1 MAEQTIVVADDD
13 ATYLEMIKNLLT
25 SEGYCSVHCIVGSG
39 TQDAIRQ
46 LEPALILLDI
56 NLECPGVGWRLLD
69 VLQLHPATARI
80 PIIICST
87 DPWLLRERDAILR
100 TLHCDTLEKPFEL
113 EMLLAKISAA
123 VGPPLKA
130 VTA

>member
-1 MAEQTIVVADDD
+1 MADQTIVVTNDDP
-13 ATYLEMIKNLLT
+13 TYLEMIKDLLT
-25 SEGYCSVHCIVGSG
+25 TEGYQSVYCIVGGG
-39 TQDAIRQ
+39 THDAIRQ
-46 LEPALILLDI
+46 LEPDFILLDI
-56 NLECPGVGWRLLD
+56 SLEQPGLGWHLLD
-69 VLQLHPATARI
+69 MLRLHPATALI

-87 DPWLLRERDAILR
+87 DPWLLREKNAMLR
-100 TLHCDTLEKPFEL
+100 TLHCDTLEKPFDL

>member
-1 MAEQTIVVADDD
+1 MADQTIVLTNDDP
-13 ATYLEMIKNLLT
+13 TYLEMIKDLLT
-25 SEGYCSVHCIVGSG
+25 TGGYQSVHCIVGSG
-39 TQDAIRQ
+39 THDAIRQ
-46 LEPALILLDI
+46 LEPDLILLDI
-56 NLECPGVGWRLLD
+56 NLEQPGLGWHLLD
-69 VLQLHPATARI
+69 MLQLHPATARI

-87 DPWLLRERDAILR
+87 DAWLLREKDAILR

>member
-1 MAEQTIVVADDD
+1 MAEQTIVIANGDP
-13 ATYLEMIKNLLT
+13 TYLEMIKDMLT
-25 SEGYCSVHCIVGSG
+25 NEGYQSVHCIVGTG
-39 TQDAIRQ
+39 THDAIRQ

-56 NLECPGVGWRLLD
+56 NPEQPGLGWHLLD
-69 VLQLHPATARI
+69 MLRLPPVTALI

-87 DPWLLRERDAILR
+87 DPWLLREKDGLLR
-100 TLHCDTLEKPFEL
+100 TLHCDTLEKPFDL

>member
-1 MAEQTIVVADDD
+1 MVEQTIVVANDDPM
-13 ATYLEMIKNLLT
+13 YLEMIKALLT
-25 SEGYCSVHCIVGSG
+25 EGGYRSVHCIVGAA
-39 TQDAIRQ
+39 THEAIGQ
-46 LEPALILLDI
+46 LSPALILLDI
-56 NLECPGVGWRLLD
+56 NLEHPGTGWRLFDMLR
-69 VLQLHPATARI
+69 LHPATARI

-87 DPWLLRERDAILR
+87 DPWLLREKEGLLR
-100 TLHCDTLEKPFEL
+100 ALHCDTLEKPFEL